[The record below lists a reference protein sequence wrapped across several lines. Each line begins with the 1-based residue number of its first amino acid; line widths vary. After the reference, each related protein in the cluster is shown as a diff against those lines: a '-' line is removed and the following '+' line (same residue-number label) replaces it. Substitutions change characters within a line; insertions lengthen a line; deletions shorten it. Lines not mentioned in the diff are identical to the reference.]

1 MIHPKQTLDEVFLM
15 ENPHQVGK
23 LAGEQLPRLLF

>member
-23 LAGEQLPRLLF
+23 LEKTHRSFE